1 MIKSWSKFM
10 QWSKYDQNS
19 SQIRSIT
26 YYWKAKSYLWKTDCI
41 EFYDQIITAYKT
53 ILE

>member
-26 YYWKAKSYLWKTDCI
+26 YYKKAKTECI